1 MPRLFLV
8 DAYAL
13 IFRSYYA
20 FINRPMRN
28 ASGLNTSPVFGFTK
42 FVRDMIVREQPDYLG
57 VAFDPKGGNFR
68 HDLYPE
74 YKANRSATPEDIV
87 AAVPYI
93 KRILKAMC
101 IPVLE
106 VSGYEAD
113 DVIGTLSRKATECGF
128 DVRMVT
134 PDKDYG
140 QLVSARSAMYKPAKG
155 DEGVEIV
162 DCEGIRAHYG
172 FDDPRLVI
180 DILALMGDASD
191 NVPGVPGI
199 GEKGAIKLVN
209 KYGTVENIL
218 EHLDELTPKQRA
230 SIEANREQLMLAK
243 RLVTINTDVP
253 IEFLP
258 EELRMCAPDSEELRV
273 LFTELGFARFLH
285 EIDSVPYSP
294 FRAKGCEECARAAA
308 EAAQNGAQKA
318 QTTPAVATQT
328 SLFGDESASVMS
340 QPVMPSSA
348 NEEVAA
354 MGDLFAAAEMQS
366 IANVEHEYIVADDD
380 ATLSRVA
387 EELSGVGEFAF
398 DVETT
403 GFDLWGDRLVGIS
416 IATRPHKAYYIP
428 LNPDNATQRLEYL
441 RAALESESTVKIG
454 QNIKFDM
461 LWLRRYG
468 IAVRG
473 FKVDTMILHYLLD
486 AESRH
491 SMNYMSRILLNYD
504 PIEITSLIGSGAR
517 QLTMD
522 RVALDTIAEYAAED
536 ADITLQLKEVLW
548 PKVVSEGFE
557 TLYRTVE
564 EPLLDVLADMEWEG
578 VRIDSEALGA
588 YAVELTGAMD
598 AIEEQIRT
606 LAESPDLNVN
616 SSRQLGEVLF
626 ERLKVDPKPRKTKTK
641 QYATDEE
648 YLQSLA
654 GRHPIIPL
662 ILEYRGLK
670 KLLSTYVEAL
680 PRLVNSATGRIHTS
694 YNQAVT
700 ATGRLSSTNP
710 NLQNIPIRDEL
721 GRPIRAAFVAR
732 DAEHVLLSADYSQVE
747 LRLMAHL
754 SADEALCEA
763 FHRGEDIHAATAA
776 RIAGKNIDEVTSD
789 ERRRAKT
796 ANFGIIYG
804 ISAFGLAQRLGIP
817 RSEAKELIDG
827 YFRSYPGVKE
837 YMDRVVSE
845 ARERGYVSTLFGRR
859 RTLADINSRN
869 AVARGLAE
877 RNAINAPLQGSAAD
891 IMKLAMIEV
900 ARRLRSQ
907 GLKAKMILQVHDEIV
922 IDTPRSEVEAVRR
935 IVTESMEGV
944 TQLRVAL
951 PAEAGVG
958 NNWLEAH

>member
-1 MPRLFLV
+1 MAKLFLV

-28 ASGLNTSPVFGFTK
+28 AAGLNTSPIFGFVK
-42 FVRDMIVREQPDYLG
+42 FVRDMIVREKPDYLG

-68 HDLYPE
+68 HELYPE

-106 VSGYEAD
+106 VEGFEAD
-113 DVIGTLSRKATECGF
+113 DVIGTLSRKASDCGF
-128 DVRMVT
+128 DVNMVT

-140 QLVSARSAMYKPAKG
+140 QLVGPRSVMYKPAKG

-162 DCEGIRAHYG
+162 DCGGIRAHYG

-209 KYGTVENIL
+209 KYGTVEQIL
-218 EHLDELTPKQRA
+218 EHLDELTPKQRT
-230 SIEANREQLMLAK
+230 SIENNREQLMLAK
-243 RLVTINTDVP
+243 RLVTIDRDVP
-253 IEFLP
+253 VDFLP

-285 EIDSVPYSP
+285 EMDTVPYSP
-294 FRAKGCEECARAAA
+294 FRASGCEECARAAQVAA
-308 EAAQNGAQKA
+308 EVS
-318 QTTPAVATQT
+318 TPTQT
-328 SLFGDESASVMS
+328 SLFGEEQPASSKSASK
-340 QPVMPSSA
+340 PAPSV
-348 NEEVAA
+348 ETTA
-354 MGDLFAAAEMQS
+354 MGDLFSVVEMQS
-366 IANVEHEYIVADDD
+366 AATVEHEYVVVDDEESLAAL
-380 ATLSRVA
+380 ATRIS
-387 EELSGVGEFAF
+387 SCGEFAF
-398 DVETT
+398 DTETS
-403 GFDLWGDRLVGIS
+403 GFDLWNDRLVGVS
-416 IATRPHKAYYIP
+416 VALEPHHAYYIP
-428 LNPDNATQRLEYL
+428 ITPDNAAKRLEIL
-441 RAALESESTVKIG
+441 RPAMEDDKVVKVG
-454 QNIKFDM
+454 QNIKFDL

-468 IAVRG
+468 VEVRG
-473 FKVDTMILHYLLD
+473 FKLDTMILHYLLD

-491 SMNYMSRILLNYD
+491 SMNYMSRMLLNYD
-504 PIEITSLIGSGAR
+504 PIEITTLIGSGAR

-522 RVALDTIAEYAAED
+522 RVAVSAIAEYAAED

-548 PKVVSEGFE
+548 PRVVAEGFE
-557 TLYRTVE
+557 QLYRTVE
-564 EPLLDVLADMEWEG
+564 EPLIDVLADMEWEG
-578 VRIDSEALGA
+578 VRIDSESLAA

-606 LAESPDLNVN
+606 LAETPELNVN

-641 QYATDEE
+641 QYSTDEE

-654 GRHPIIPL
+654 GRHPIIPM

-680 PRLVNSATGRIHTS
+680 PKLVNTVTGRIHTS

-732 DAEHVLLSADYSQVE
+732 DADHVLLSADYSQVE

-754 SADEALCEA
+754 SADQALCEA
-763 FHRGEDIHAATAA
+763 FSRGEDIHTATAA
-776 RIAGKNIDEVTSD
+776 RIAGKAIDEVSSD

-804 ISAFGLAQRLGIP
+804 ISAFGLAQRLGIS
-817 RSEAKELIDG
+817 RTEAKELIDG

-837 YMDRVVSE
+837 YMDRIVTE
-845 ARERGYVSTLFGRR
+845 ARERGYVTTLFGRR

-900 ARRLRSQ
+900 HRRFRAEGLRS
-907 GLKAKMILQVHDEIV
+907 KMILQVHDEIV
-922 IDTPRSEVEAVRR
+922 IDTLRSEVDTVRR
-935 IVTESMEGV
+935 IVTETMQGV
-944 TQLRVAL
+944 AQLRVTL

-958 NNWLEAH
+958 HNWLEAH

>member
-42 FVRDMIVREQPDYLG
+42 FIRDMIVREKPDYLG
-57 VAFDPKGGNFR
+57 VAFDPHGGNFR
-68 HDLYPE
+68 HELYPE
-74 YKANRSATPEDIV
+74 YKANRSATPEDII

-93 KRILKAMC
+93 KRILDAMC

-106 VSGYEAD
+106 IPGFEAD
-113 DVIGTLSRKATECGF
+113 DVIGTLSRKASECGF
-128 DVRMVT
+128 DVCMVT

-140 QLVSARSAMYKPAKG
+140 QLVSPRSVMYKPAKG
-155 DEGVEIV
+155 DEGIEIV

-172 FDDPRLVI
+172 FDDPTLVI

-199 GEKGAIKLVN
+199 GEKGAMKLVN
-209 KYGTVENIL
+209 KYGRVEQIL

-243 RLVTINTDVP
+243 RLVTIDTDVP
-253 IEFLP
+253 IDFLP
-258 EELRMCAPDSEELRV
+258 EELRMCAPDSETLRA
-273 LFTELGFARFLH
+273 LFSELGFARFLH

-294 FRAKGCEECARAAA
+294 FRASGCEECARAAQSRV
-308 EAAQNGAQKA
+308 EAA
-318 QTTPAVATQT
+318 PATGVVQA
-328 SLFGDESASVMS
+328 SLFGDEVSVAPAPAPARTVESA
-340 QPVMPSSA
+340 PEA
-348 NEEVAA
+348 
-354 MGDLFAAAEMQS
+354 DLFSTSEMLSAAT
-366 IANVEHEYIVADDD
+366 VEHTYEIVNDNESLARLADK
-380 ATLSRVA
+380 LSA
-387 EELSGVGEFAF
+387 CGEFAF
-398 DVETT
+398 DTETS
-403 GFDLWGDRLVGIS
+403 GFDFHCDRLVGVS
-416 IATRPHKAYYIP
+416 IAIEPHHAYYIP
-428 LNPDNATQRLEYL
+428 IMPENATERLEFL
-441 RAALESESTVKIG
+441 RRAMEDEQVVKIG
-454 QNIKFDM
+454 QNIKFDL

-468 IAVRG
+468 IEVRG

-491 SMNYMSRILLNYD
+491 SMNYMARTLLNYD

-522 RVALDTIAEYAAED
+522 RVALDVIAEYAAED
-536 ADITLQLKEVLW
+536 ADITLQLYRELW

-557 TLYRTVE
+557 SLYRTVE
-564 EPLLDVLADMEWEG
+564 EPLIDVLADMEWEG
-578 VRIDSEALGA
+578 VRIDSVALGE
-588 YAVELTGAMD
+588 YAVELTAAMD
-598 AIEEQIRT
+598 AIEAKIREM
-606 LAESPDLNVN
+606 ADAPDLNVN

-626 ERLKVDPKPRKTKTK
+626 ERLKIDNKPRKTKTK
-641 QYATDEE
+641 QYSTDEE

-654 GRHPIIPL
+654 SRHPIIPL

-680 PRLVNSATGRIHTS
+680 PKLVNPATGRIHTS

-732 DAEHVLLSADYSQVE
+732 DTDHILLSADYSQVE

-776 RIAGKNIDEVTSD
+776 RIFGKPIEEVTSD

-804 ISAFGLAQRLGIP
+804 ISAFGLAQRLGIS
-817 RSEAKELIDG
+817 RTEAKELIEG
-827 YFRSYPGVKE
+827 YFRSYPGVKA
-837 YMDRVVSE
+837 YMDRVVTE
-845 ARERGYVSTLFGRR
+845 ARERGFVTTLFGRR

-900 ARRLRSQ
+900 SRRFRAEGLRS
-907 GLKAKMILQVHDEIV
+907 KMILQVHDEIV
-922 IDTPRSEVEAVRR
+922 IDTLRSEADTVRR
-935 IVTESMEGV
+935 IVTESMESV
-944 TQLRVAL
+944 ANLRVAL
-951 PAEAGVG
+951 PAEAGTG
-958 NNWLEAH
+958 DNWLAAH

>member
-42 FVRDMIVREQPDYLG
+42 FIRDMIVREKPDYLG
-57 VAFDPKGGNFR
+57 VAFDPHGGNFR
-68 HDLYPE
+68 HELYPE
-74 YKANRSATPEDIV
+74 YKANRSATPEDII

-93 KRILKAMC
+93 KRILNAMC

-106 VSGYEAD
+106 ISGFEAD
-113 DVIGTLSRKATECGF
+113 DVIGTLSRKASECGF
-128 DVRMVT
+128 DVCMVT

-140 QLVSARSAMYKPAKG
+140 QLVSPRSVMYKPAKG
-155 DEGVEIV
+155 DEGIEIV

-172 FDDPRLVI
+172 FDDPTLVI

-199 GEKGAIKLVN
+199 GEKGAMKLVN
-209 KYGTVENIL
+209 KYGRVEQIL

-243 RLVTINTDVP
+243 RLVTIDTDVP
-253 IEFLP
+253 IDFLP
-258 EELRMCAPDSEELRV
+258 EELRMCAPDSETLRA

-294 FRAKGCEECARAAA
+294 FRASGCEECARAAQSRV
-308 EAAQNGAQKA
+308 EAAPAMGAVQA
-318 QTTPAVATQT
+318 
-328 SLFGDESASVMS
+328 SLFGDEVSATPAPTPARTVE
-340 QPVMPSSA
+340 SA
-348 NEEVAA
+348 PEA
-354 MGDLFAAAEMQS
+354 DLFSTSEMLSAATVEHTYEIVNDNESLARLAAE
-366 IANVEHEYIVADDD
+366 
-380 ATLSRVA
+380 LSA
-387 EELSGVGEFAF
+387 CGEFAF
-398 DVETT
+398 DTETS
-403 GFDLWGDRLVGIS
+403 GFDFRGDRLVGVS
-416 IATRPHKAYYIP
+416 IAIEPHRAYYIP
-428 LNPDNATQRLEYL
+428 IMPENATERLEFL
-441 RAALESESTVKIG
+441 RRAMEDDQVVKIG
-454 QNIKFDM
+454 QNIKFDL

-468 IAVRG
+468 IEVRG

-491 SMNYMSRILLNYD
+491 SMNYMARTLLNYD

-522 RVALDTIAEYAAED
+522 RVALDVIAEYAAED
-536 ADITLQLKEVLW
+536 ADITLQLYRELW

-557 TLYRTVE
+557 QLYRTVE
-564 EPLLDVLADMEWEG
+564 EPLIDVLADMEWEG
-578 VRIDSEALGA
+578 VRIDSAALGE
-588 YAVELTGAMD
+588 YSVELTAAMD
-598 AIEEQIRT
+598 AIEAKIREM
-606 LAESPDLNVN
+606 ADAPDLNVN

-626 ERLKVDPKPRKTKTK
+626 ERLKIDDKPRKTKTK
-641 QYATDEE
+641 QYSTDEE

-654 GRHPIIPL
+654 SRHPIIPL

-680 PRLVNSATGRIHTS
+680 PKLVNPATGRIHTS
-694 YNQAVT
+694 YNQAAT

-732 DAEHVLLSADYSQVE
+732 DADHLLLSADYSQVE

-776 RIAGKNIDEVTSD
+776 RIFGKPIEEVTSD

-804 ISAFGLAQRLGIP
+804 ISAFGLAQRLGIS
-817 RSEAKELIDG
+817 RTEAKELIEG
-827 YFRSYPGVKE
+827 YFRSYPAVKA
-837 YMDRVVSE
+837 YMDRVVTE
-845 ARERGYVSTLFGRR
+845 AREQGFVTTLFGRR

-900 ARRLRSQ
+900 SRRFRAEGLRS
-907 GLKAKMILQVHDEIV
+907 KMILQVHDEIV
-922 IDTPRSEVEAVRR
+922 IDTLRSEADTVRR
-935 IVTESMEGV
+935 IVTESMESV
-944 TQLRVAL
+944 ANLRVAL
-951 PAEAGVG
+951 PAEAGIG
-958 NNWLEAH
+958 DNWLAAH

>member
-42 FVRDMIVREQPDYLG
+42 FIRDMIVREKPDYLG
-57 VAFDPKGGNFR
+57 VAFDPHGGNFR
-68 HDLYPE
+68 HELYPE
-74 YKANRSATPEDIV
+74 YKANRSATPEDII

-93 KRILKAMC
+93 KRILNAMC

-106 VSGYEAD
+106 ISGFEAD
-113 DVIGTLSRKATECGF
+113 DVIGTLSRKASECGF
-128 DVRMVT
+128 NVCMVT

-140 QLVSARSAMYKPAKG
+140 QLVSPRSVMYKPAKG
-155 DEGVEIV
+155 DEGIEIV

-172 FDDPRLVI
+172 FDDPTLVI

-199 GEKGAIKLVN
+199 GEKGAMKLVN
-209 KYGTVENIL
+209 KYGRVEQIL
-218 EHLDELTPKQRA
+218 QHLDELTPKQRA

-243 RLVTINTDVP
+243 RLVTIDTDVP
-253 IEFLP
+253 IDFLP
-258 EELRMCAPDSEELRV
+258 EELRMCAPDSEALRA

-294 FRAKGCEECARAAA
+294 FRASGCEECARAAQSRV
-308 EAAQNGAQKA
+308 EA
-318 QTTPAVATQT
+318 TPAMGAVQT
-328 SLFGDESASVMS
+328 SLFGDEVSATPAPTPARTVE
-340 QPVMPSSA
+340 SA
-348 NEEVAA
+348 PEA
-354 MGDLFAAAEMQS
+354 DLFSTSEMLSAATVEHTYEIVNDNESLARLAAE
-366 IANVEHEYIVADDD
+366 
-380 ATLSRVA
+380 LSA
-387 EELSGVGEFAF
+387 CGEFAF
-398 DVETT
+398 DTETS
-403 GFDLWGDRLVGIS
+403 GFDFRGDCLVGVS
-416 IATRPHKAYYIP
+416 IAIEPHRAYYIP
-428 LNPDNATQRLEYL
+428 IMPENATERLEFL
-441 RAALESESTVKIG
+441 RRAMEDDQVVKIG
-454 QNIKFDM
+454 QNIKFDL

-468 IAVRG
+468 IEVRG

-491 SMNYMSRILLNYD
+491 SMNYMARTLLNYD

-522 RVALDTIAEYAAED
+522 RVALDVIAEYAAED
-536 ADITLQLKEVLW
+536 ADITLQLYRELW

-557 TLYRTVE
+557 QLYRTVE
-564 EPLLDVLADMEWEG
+564 EPLIDVLADMEWEG
-578 VRIDSEALGA
+578 VRIDSAALGE
-588 YAVELTGAMD
+588 YSVELTAAMD
-598 AIEEQIRT
+598 AIEAKIRE
-606 LAESPDLNVN
+606 LADAPDLNVN

-626 ERLKVDPKPRKTKTK
+626 EHLKIDDKPRKTKTK
-641 QYATDEE
+641 QYSTDEE

-654 GRHPIIPL
+654 SRHPIIPL

-680 PRLVNSATGRIHTS
+680 PKLVNPATGRIHTS

-732 DAEHVLLSADYSQVE
+732 DADHLLLSADYSQVE

-776 RIAGKNIDEVTSD
+776 RIFGKPIEEVTSD

-804 ISAFGLAQRLGIP
+804 ISAFGLAQRLGIS
-817 RSEAKELIDG
+817 RTEAKDLIEG
-827 YFRSYPGVKE
+827 YFRSYPAVKA
-837 YMDRVVSE
+837 YMDRVVTE
-845 ARERGYVSTLFGRR
+845 AREQGFVTTLFGRR

-900 ARRLRSQ
+900 SRRFRAEGLRS
-907 GLKAKMILQVHDEIV
+907 KMILQVHDEIV
-922 IDTPRSEVEAVRR
+922 IDTLRSEVDTVRR
-935 IVTESMEGV
+935 IVTESMESV
-944 TQLRVAL
+944 ANLRVAL
-951 PAEAGVG
+951 PAEAGIG
-958 NNWLEAH
+958 DNWLAAH

>member
-42 FVRDMIVREQPDYLG
+42 FIRDMIVREKPDYLG
-57 VAFDPKGGNFR
+57 VAFDPHGGNFR
-68 HDLYPE
+68 HELYPE
-74 YKANRSATPEDIV
+74 YKANRSATPEDII

-93 KRILKAMC
+93 KRILNAMC

-106 VSGYEAD
+106 ISGFEAD
-113 DVIGTLSRKATECGF
+113 DVIGTLSRKASECGF
-128 DVRMVT
+128 DVCMVT

-140 QLVSARSAMYKPAKG
+140 QLVSPRSVMYKPAKG
-155 DEGVEIV
+155 DEGIEIV

-172 FDDPRLVI
+172 FDDPTLVI

-199 GEKGAIKLVN
+199 GEKGAMKLVN
-209 KYGTVENIL
+209 KYGRVEQIL

-243 RLVTINTDVP
+243 RLVTIDTDVP
-253 IEFLP
+253 IDFLP
-258 EELRMCAPDSEELRV
+258 EELRMCAPDSEALRA

-294 FRAKGCEECARAAA
+294 FRASGCEECARAAQSRV
-308 EAAQNGAQKA
+308 EA
-318 QTTPAVATQT
+318 TPAMGVVQA
-328 SLFGDESASVMS
+328 SLFGDEVSATPAPAPAHTVE
-340 QPVMPSSA
+340 SA
-348 NEEVAA
+348 PEA
-354 MGDLFAAAEMQS
+354 DLFSTSEMLSAATVEHTYEIINDNESLARLAAE
-366 IANVEHEYIVADDD
+366 
-380 ATLSRVA
+380 LSA
-387 EELSGVGEFAF
+387 CGEFAF
-398 DVETT
+398 DTETS
-403 GFDLWGDRLVGIS
+403 GFDFRGDRLVGVS
-416 IATRPHKAYYIP
+416 IAIEPHRAYYIP
-428 LNPDNATQRLEYL
+428 IMPENATERLEFL
-441 RAALESESTVKIG
+441 RRAMEDDQVVKIG
-454 QNIKFDM
+454 QNIKFDL

-468 IAVRG
+468 IEVRG

-491 SMNYMSRILLNYD
+491 SMNYMARTLLNYD

-522 RVALDTIAEYAAED
+522 RVALDVIAEYAAED
-536 ADITLQLKEVLW
+536 ADITLQLYRELW

-557 TLYRTVE
+557 QLYRTVE
-564 EPLLDVLADMEWEG
+564 EPLIDVLADMEWEG
-578 VRIDSEALGA
+578 VRIDSAALGE
-588 YAVELTGAMD
+588 YAVELTAAMD
-598 AIEEQIRT
+598 AIEAKIRE
-606 LAESPDLNVN
+606 LADAPDLNVN

-626 ERLKVDPKPRKTKTK
+626 ERLKIDDKPRKTKTK
-641 QYATDEE
+641 QYSTDEE

-654 GRHPIIPL
+654 SRHPIIPL

-680 PRLVNSATGRIHTS
+680 PKLVNPATGRIHTS

-732 DAEHVLLSADYSQVE
+732 DADHLLLSADYSQVE

-776 RIAGKNIDEVTSD
+776 RIFGKPIEEVTSD

-804 ISAFGLAQRLGIP
+804 ISAFGLAQRLGIS
-817 RSEAKELIDG
+817 RTEAKELIEG
-827 YFRSYPGVKE
+827 YFRSYPAVKA
-837 YMDRVVSE
+837 YMDRVVTE
-845 ARERGYVSTLFGRR
+845 AREQGFVTTLFGRR

-900 ARRLRSQ
+900 SRRFRAEGLRS
-907 GLKAKMILQVHDEIV
+907 KMILQVHDEIV
-922 IDTPRSEVEAVRR
+922 IDTLRSEADTVRR
-935 IVTESMEGV
+935 IVTESMESV
-944 TQLRVAL
+944 ANLRVAL
-951 PAEAGVG
+951 PAEAGIG
-958 NNWLEAH
+958 DNWLAAH

>member
-42 FVRDMIVREQPDYLG
+42 FIRDMIVREKPDYLG
-57 VAFDPKGGNFR
+57 VAFDPHGGNFR
-68 HDLYPE
+68 HELYPE
-74 YKANRSATPEDIV
+74 YKANRSATPEDII

-93 KRILKAMC
+93 KRILNAMC

-106 VSGYEAD
+106 ISGFEAD
-113 DVIGTLSRKATECGF
+113 DVIGTLSRKASECGF
-128 DVRMVT
+128 DVCMVT

-140 QLVSARSAMYKPAKG
+140 QLVSPRSVMYKPAKG
-155 DEGVEIV
+155 DEGIEIV

-172 FDDPRLVI
+172 FDDPTLVI

-199 GEKGAIKLVN
+199 GEKGAMKLVN
-209 KYGTVENIL
+209 KYGRVEQIL

-243 RLVTINTDVP
+243 RLVTIDTDVP
-253 IEFLP
+253 IDFLP
-258 EELRMCAPDSEELRV
+258 EELRMCAPDSEALRA

-294 FRAKGCEECARAAA
+294 FRASGCEECARAAQSRV
-308 EAAQNGAQKA
+308 EA
-318 QTTPAVATQT
+318 TPAMGAVQT
-328 SLFGDESASVMS
+328 SLFGDEVSATPAPAPARTVEKA
-340 QPVMPSSA
+340 PEA
-348 NEEVAA
+348 
-354 MGDLFAAAEMQS
+354 DLFSTSEMLSAATVEHTYEIVNDNESLARLAAE
-366 IANVEHEYIVADDD
+366 
-380 ATLSRVA
+380 LSA
-387 EELSGVGEFAF
+387 CGEFAF
-398 DVETT
+398 DTETS
-403 GFDLWGDRLVGIS
+403 GFDFRGDRLVGVS
-416 IATRPHKAYYIP
+416 IAIEPHRAYYIP
-428 LNPDNATQRLEYL
+428 IMPENATERLEFL
-441 RAALESESTVKIG
+441 RRAMEDDQVVKIG
-454 QNIKFDM
+454 QNIKFDI

-468 IAVRG
+468 IEVRG

-491 SMNYMSRILLNYD
+491 SMNYMARTLLNYD

-522 RVALDTIAEYAAED
+522 RVALDVIAEYAAED
-536 ADITLQLKEVLW
+536 ADITLQLYRELW

-557 TLYRTVE
+557 QLYRTVE
-564 EPLLDVLADMEWEG
+564 EPLIDVLADMEWEG
-578 VRIDSEALGA
+578 VRIDSAALGE
-588 YAVELTGAMD
+588 YAVELTAAMD
-598 AIEEQIRT
+598 AIEAKIRE
-606 LAESPDLNVN
+606 LADAPDLNVN

-626 ERLKVDPKPRKTKTK
+626 ERLKIDDKPRKTKTK
-641 QYATDEE
+641 QYSTDEE

-654 GRHPIIPL
+654 SRHPIIPL

-680 PRLVNSATGRIHTS
+680 PKLVNPATGRIHTS

-732 DAEHVLLSADYSQVE
+732 DADHLLLSADYSQVE

-776 RIAGKNIDEVTSD
+776 RIFGKPIEEVTSD

-804 ISAFGLAQRLGIP
+804 ISAFGLAQRLGIS
-817 RSEAKELIDG
+817 RTEAKELIEG
-827 YFRSYPGVKE
+827 YFRSYPAVKA
-837 YMDRVVSE
+837 YMDRVVTE
-845 ARERGYVSTLFGRR
+845 AREQGFVTTLFGRR

-900 ARRLRSQ
+900 SRRFRAEGLRS
-907 GLKAKMILQVHDEIV
+907 KMILQVHDEIV
-922 IDTPRSEVEAVRR
+922 IDTLRSEADTVRR
-935 IVTESMEGV
+935 IVTESMESV
-944 TQLRVAL
+944 ANLRVAL
-951 PAEAGVG
+951 PAEAGIG
-958 NNWLEAH
+958 DNWLAAH

>member
-42 FVRDMIVREQPDYLG
+42 FIRDMIVREKPDYLG
-57 VAFDPKGGNFR
+57 VAFDPHGGNFR
-68 HDLYPE
+68 HELYPE
-74 YKANRSATPEDIV
+74 YKANRSATPEDII

-93 KRILKAMC
+93 KRILNAMC

-106 VSGYEAD
+106 ISGFEAD
-113 DVIGTLSRKATECGF
+113 DVIGTLSRKASECGF
-128 DVRMVT
+128 DVCMVT

-140 QLVSARSAMYKPAKG
+140 QLVSPRSVMYKPAKG
-155 DEGVEIV
+155 DEGIEIV

-172 FDDPRLVI
+172 FDDPTLVI

-199 GEKGAIKLVN
+199 GEKGAMKLVN
-209 KYGTVENIL
+209 KYGRVEQIL

-243 RLVTINTDVP
+243 RLVTIDTDVP
-253 IEFLP
+253 IDFLP
-258 EELRMCAPDSEELRV
+258 EELRMCAPDSEALRA

-294 FRAKGCEECARAAA
+294 FRASGCEECARAAQSRV
-308 EAAQNGAQKA
+308 EA
-318 QTTPAVATQT
+318 TPAMGAVQT
-328 SLFGDESASVMS
+328 SLFGDEVSATPAPAPARTME
-340 QPVMPSSA
+340 SA
-348 NEEVAA
+348 PEA
-354 MGDLFAAAEMQS
+354 DLFSTSEMLSAATVEHTYEIVNDNESLARLAAE
-366 IANVEHEYIVADDD
+366 
-380 ATLSRVA
+380 LSA
-387 EELSGVGEFAF
+387 CGEFAF
-398 DVETT
+398 DTETS
-403 GFDLWGDRLVGIS
+403 GFDFRGDRLVGVS
-416 IATRPHKAYYIP
+416 IAIEPHRAYYIP
-428 LNPDNATQRLEYL
+428 IMPENATERLEFL
-441 RAALESESTVKIG
+441 RRAMEDDQVVKIG
-454 QNIKFDM
+454 QNIKFDL

-468 IAVRG
+468 IEVRG

-491 SMNYMSRILLNYD
+491 SMNYMARTLLNYD

-522 RVALDTIAEYAAED
+522 RVALDVIAEYAAED
-536 ADITLQLKEVLW
+536 ADITLQLYRELW

-557 TLYRTVE
+557 QLYRTVE
-564 EPLLDVLADMEWEG
+564 EPLIDVLADMEWEG
-578 VRIDSEALGA
+578 VRIDSAALGE
-588 YAVELTGAMD
+588 YAVELTAAMD
-598 AIEEQIRT
+598 AIEVKIRE
-606 LAESPDLNVN
+606 LADAPDLNVN

-626 ERLKVDPKPRKTKTK
+626 ERLKIDDKPRKTKTK
-641 QYATDEE
+641 QYSTDEE

-654 GRHPIIPL
+654 SRHPIIPL

-680 PRLVNSATGRIHTS
+680 PKLVNPATGRIHTS

-732 DAEHVLLSADYSQVE
+732 DADHLLLSADYSQVE

-776 RIAGKNIDEVTSD
+776 RIFGKPLEEVTSD

-804 ISAFGLAQRLGIP
+804 ISAFGLAQRLGIS
-817 RSEAKELIDG
+817 RTEAKELIEG
-827 YFRSYPGVKE
+827 YFRSYPAVKA
-837 YMDRVVSE
+837 YMDRVVTE
-845 ARERGYVSTLFGRR
+845 AREQGFVTTLFGRR

-900 ARRLRSQ
+900 SRRFRAEGLRS
-907 GLKAKMILQVHDEIV
+907 KMILQVHDEIV
-922 IDTPRSEVEAVRR
+922 IDTLRSEADTVRR
-935 IVTESMEGV
+935 IVTESMESV
-944 TQLRVAL
+944 ANLRVAL
-951 PAEAGVG
+951 PAEAGIG
-958 NNWLEAH
+958 DNWLAAH